1 MSEKIRKVDWD
12 TTGQNWMGNLP
23 VVNLIGGAREGSD
36 TEIGIP
42 IVTADGRLKVEADL
56 EVSDIEIG
64 AVEIKDAS
72 SDTRATVGSDGVH
85 VDVQATVGLT
95 DDELRATPVD
105 VLCPLT
111 DTELR
116 ATAVPVSGPLTDA
129 ELRATAVPVSGPLT
143 NAELRA
149 LALSVLAGAVA
160 IPTHTSP
167 NDFTAAYTSSSTITL
182 TGYPIALVSG
192 EQILKITQLKADN
205 SYAEWVN
212 GINCRLAFAAGVVT
226 IYGAGTPFVAADK
239 YMVGLLLQNKA
250 YDASLDIQKTVD
262 QSPIWNKYTDAVN
275 LVTEQNLTATND
287 VIGANI
293 DVRGYKTL
301 TLFIAADA
309 NDSLDVT
316 LSVYSL
322 KASGGSVYIPSE
334 SGAVSTIALWAGA
347 GADSLKSYRLNVEGY
362 SYVQLK
368 VIAGTVGGTAGDL
381 TIDIAKEY

>member
-1 MSEKIRKVDWD
+1 MAKEKIRKVDWD
-12 TTGQNWMGNLP
+12 TTDQNWMGTLP
-23 VVNLIGGAREGSD
+23 VVNLIGGAKEGSD
-36 TEIGIP
+36 TEIAIP
-42 IVTADGRLKVEADL
+42 IVTANGKLKVEAALDA
-56 EVSDIEIG
+56 SDISIG
-64 AVEIKDAS
+64 AVEIKDATT
-72 SDTRATVGSDGVH
+72 DTRATVGADGVH

-105 VLCPLT
+105 VLGPLT

-129 ELRATAVPVSGPLT
+129 ELRA
-143 NAELRA
+143 A
-149 LALSVLAGAVA
+149 LLSVLVGSVV

-192 EQILKITQLKADN
+192 EQIIKITQFKADN
-205 SYAEWVN
+205 TYAEWVN
-212 GINCRLAFAAGVVT
+212 GINCKLDFSAGVIT

-239 YMVGLLLQNKA
+239 YMVGLLLQDKA

-262 QSPIWNKYTDAVN
+262 QSPVWNKYTDPVN

-309 NDSLDVT
+309 NDSEDVT

-322 KASGGSVYIPSE
+322 KASGGSVYTPSE
-334 SGAVSTIALWAGA
+334 SGAVASIALWVGA
-347 GADSLKSYRLNVEGY
+347 GSDSLKSYRLDVEGY